1 VHSWQCHPEEA
12 IKRKSQLIDP
22 AHRALAISKC
32 SHNLDGITA
41 RFVRCDKKRAA
52 MLRARIFDPE
62 PALSKFIRIFRHN
75 DAHWINALIGWR
87 NFMLRPKAASLRIG
101 TNCTSHP
108 GGVALAL

>member
-1 VHSWQCHPEEA
+1 
-12 IKRKSQLIDP
+12 
-22 AHRALAISKC
+22 
-32 SHNLDGITA
+32 
-41 RFVRCDKKRAA
+41 

-75 DAHWINALIGWR
+75 DAHWINALIDWG
-87 NFMLRPKAASLRIG
+87 NFMLRLKAASSQIG